1 MTMKSMPSSVSLC
14 SLYGRAITGY
24 AVFTQIPEP
33 TCFLNIRIHLKEN
46 DGDYYLHFLSKQ
58 SAPFQSHVSIYTT
71 PFKLSAL
78 HSPIDSSPFCIISP
92 ETSFKSGSLTEDRQE
107 RKIQL
112 IPQSRVTTLSTHQTN

>member
-58 SAPFQSHVSIYTT
+58 SAPFQ
-71 PFKLSAL
+71 
-78 HSPIDSSPFCIISP
+78 ISQ
-92 ETSFKSGSLTEDRQE
+92 LW
-107 RKIQL
+107 IQISQL
-112 IPQSRVTTLSTHQTN
+112 YPMFLSTPLLSNFQPYTAQTTHLLFA